1 MTDEND
7 TGDSAVDDPIVEMKQ
22 SDLGKL
28 MAKVR
33 REGAASASRKEAAAA
48 AAPPQPQAQTIAE
61 IVAATVAALQP
72 PEAQRPTPAA
82 APSAPSLNGMP
93 TEAGLTNIFAPGVA
107 QQLGPRGLR
116 RELEKLWALGDE
128 RSGKPERPT
137 PGKKR

>member
-22 SDLGKL
+22 SELSKL
-28 MAKVR
+28 MAKTR
-33 REGAASASRKEAAAA
+33 REGAERAARREP
-48 AAPPQPQAQTIAE
+48 APQTQAQTIAE
-61 IVAATVAALQP
+61 IVAATVAAMRP
-72 PEAQRPTPAA
+72 EPEAQRPTPAA
-82 APSAPSLNGMP
+82 APSAPSPYGLP
-93 TEAGLTNIFAPGVA
+93 TEAGLVDIFRPGVA

-116 RELEKLWALGDE
+116 RELEKLWAMGDE